1 MTIPPERAT
10 TSLNEFGVTGKA
22 DGTSTDGRRADESA
36 KAKAAKAKAAKAA
49 KAKSAPQGRN
59 KAMGS
64 AGKKPVGAQQQ
75 QEEKD

>member
-36 KAKAAKAKAAKAA
+36 KAKAAKAKAAKA
-49 KAKSAPQGRN
+49 KSAPQGRN

-64 AGKKPVGAQQQ
+64 AGKKPVEAQQQ
-75 QEEKD
+75 EKKD

>member
-36 KAKAAKAKAAKAA
+36 KAAKAKAAKAA

-59 KAMGS
+59 KKAMGS
-64 AGKKPVGAQQQ
+64 AGKKPVEAQQ
-75 QEEKD
+75 QEEDR

>member
-36 KAKAAKAKAAKAA
+36 KAAKAKAA

-64 AGKKPVGAQQQ
+64 AGKKPVEAQQQ
-75 QEEKD
+75 EKKD

>member
-36 KAKAAKAKAAKAA
+36 KAAKAKAA

-75 QEEKD
+75 QEDR